1 MTLAHDDSAPHE
13 CAASKWHRHSGPTA
27 GRREPDRERRV
38 CDLARAASG
47 LEVRVSTKAALTFT
61 LTLSCVTVGQASRPG
76 KRENQLR
83 EISTTLPTQ
92 LKCLTNQPRKTSPFP
107 RHLLSFPAS
116 SDPPASLSAKRP
128 PTTIHLTESGDLA
141 SSDPPVSLSAK
152 RPPMTIHLP
161 ESGDFCD
168 GDPPSQNQAIVQA
181 RLLQLQFD
189 NDAAPCR
196 SPGWARRRALACSSR
211 AAARTAACGTRRVS
225 ARGSVRGRDGPGPHR
240 RIGAVLLAD
249 RRLGSWDGAAAQS
262 CRGALACRP
271 VRPAVGAGCC
281 FG

>member
-1 MTLAHDDSAPHE
+1 MTTLIILA
-13 CAASKWHRHSGPTA
+13 K
-27 GRREPDRERRV
+27 
-38 CDLARAASG
+38 
-47 LEVRVSTKAALTFT
+47 
-61 LTLSCVTVGQASRPG
+61 
-76 KRENQLR
+76 NQLR
-83 EISTTLPTQ
+83 EISATLPTQ
-92 LKCLTNQPRKTSPFP
+92 LNCLTNQPRKTSPFP
-107 RHLLSFPAS
+107 DTFCLFPLLQILRA
-116 SDPPASLSAKRP
+116 
-128 PTTIHLTESGDLA
+128 
-141 SSDPPVSLSAK
+141 SLSAK
-152 RPPMTIHLP
+152 RPPMTIHLT
-161 ESGDFCD
+161 ESGDLCD
-168 GDPPSQNQAIVQA
+168 FDLPSQNQAIFQS

>member
-1 MTLAHDDSAPHE
+1 MAQTLRADGGPPGTGPGE
-13 CAASKWHRHSGPTA
+13 ASLRLGP
-27 GRREPDRERRV
+27 GRQRTRSP
-38 CDLARAASG
+38 G
-47 LEVRVSTKAALTFT
+47 QHKGSTDFHADT
-61 LTLSCVTVGQASRPG
+61 
-76 KRENQLR
+76 QLR
-83 EISTTLPTQ
+83 NGRAGEPAREERESVTRNLDNAPNATQVPDEPAPQDQHLPET
-92 LKCLTNQPRKTSPFP
+92 
-107 RHLLSFPAS
+107 LLSFPAS